1 MRRGSSGDAK
11 KSIERQPYLD
21 MLYFPLCKND
31 LLHLDFKIIHPLN
44 GTRKGGVVVS
54 TIVLLG

>member
-1 MRRGSSGDAK
+1 MSKLSAVKDIHMKNVTFCKK

-31 LLHLDFKIIHPLN
+31 LLHLDYKDS
-44 GTRKGGVVVS
+44 KYADKQ
-54 TIVLLG
+54 